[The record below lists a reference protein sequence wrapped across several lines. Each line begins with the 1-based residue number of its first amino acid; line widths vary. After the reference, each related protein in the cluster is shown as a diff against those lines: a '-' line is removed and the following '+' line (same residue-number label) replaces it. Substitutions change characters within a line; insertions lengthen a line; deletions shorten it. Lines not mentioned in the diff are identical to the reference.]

1 VSEYLVPRLH
11 VKMKAHQPIV
21 SITAYDYFTAL
32 LASAADVDFVLVGDS
47 LGNVVQ
53 GSATTI
59 GVTLEQVI
67 YHTRIVCRHF
77 PSERVLIDMPFGT
90 FKLDARETVENCVRA
105 FKDSGCGGVKFEG
118 ATADNLIAVRNL
130 AEAGVP
136 VLGHIGLLPQRV
148 YSEGGYR
155 MQGKTPQQAEQIR
168 QDAQALQRSGAIG
181 VVLECVVPDVAARIT
196 EELAIPTIG
205 IGSGAACDGQIIVMH
220 DILGMLPGQAPSF
233 ARRYAELYATS
244 AQAVAD
250 YASDVRERKFPQE
263 TVAAPVKAQ
272 QRVYGAG

>member
-1 VSEYLVPRLH
+1 VSEFLVPRLH
-11 VKMKAHQPIV
+11 AKMKAHQPIV
-21 SITAYDYFTAL
+21 SVTAYDYFTAL
-32 LASAADVDFVLVGDS
+32 LAQAAEVDFVLVGDS

-53 GSATTI
+53 GAATTI
-59 GVTLEQVI
+59 GVTLEQLV

-90 FKLDARETVENCVRA
+90 FKLDARATVENCVRA

-118 ATADNLIAVRNL
+118 ATPDNLIAVRNL

-155 MQGKTPQQAEQIR
+155 TQGKSAQQAEQIR
-168 QDAQALQRSGAIG
+168 QDALALERSGAIG
-181 VVLECVVPDVAARIT
+181 VVLECVVPEVAARIT
-196 EELAIPTIG
+196 AELSIPTIG
-205 IGSGAACDGQIIVMH
+205 IGCGPDCDGQIIVIH
-220 DILGMLPGQAPSF
+220 DILGMLPGPGPSF
-233 ARRYAELYATS
+233 AKRYAELYATA
-244 AQAVAD
+244 AQAVTE
-250 YASDVRERKFPQE
+250 YATDVRERRFPQAE
-263 TVAAPVKAQ
+263 TVPAKVQ

>member
-1 VSEYLVPRLH
+1 MSEYLLTRLSD
-11 VKMKAHQPIV
+11 KLKAHEPIV

-32 LASAADVDFVLVGDS
+32 LAQASDADFVLVGDS

-53 GSATTI
+53 GAETTI
-59 GVTLEQVI
+59 GVTLEQAI

-77 PSERVLIDMPFGT
+77 PAQRVLLDMPFGT
-90 FKLDARETVENCVRA
+90 FKLDARATVENCVRA

-118 ATADNLIAVRNL
+118 ATADNLLAVRNL

-155 MQGKTPQQAEQIR
+155 VQGKTAAQAEQIR
-168 QDAQALQRSGAIG
+168 QDALNLQRAGAFA
-181 VVLECVVPDVAARIT
+181 VVLECVVPEVAQRIT
-196 EELAIPTIG
+196 EELEIPTIG
-205 IGSGAACDGQIIVMH
+205 IGCGPATDGQIIVVH
-220 DILGMLPGQAPSF
+220 DILGMLPGKAPAF
-233 ARRYAELYATS
+233 ARQYAEIYSIA

-250 YASDVRERKFPQE
+250 YAQDVRRGSFPPQ
-263 TVAAPVKAQ
+263 PVVSKSKT
-272 QRVYGAG
+272 RVYGAG